1 MNLAVLPL
9 LPLKYEAEAF
19 LGSNLFK
26 VLTFS
31 CGLQENAMKLLS
43 EGMSLNTPGH
53 MKDALSRIVVE
64 MIKREWPQ
72 QWPGLM
78 SELSHVSARGE
89 SQTELVLLV
98 FLRLVED
105 VHTLQVCFSSEDCS

>member
-1 MNLAVLPL
+1 
-9 LPLKYEAEAF
+9 
-19 LGSNLFK
+19 
-26 VLTFS
+26 
-31 CGLQENAMKLLS
+31 MKLLS
-43 EGMSLNTPGH
+43 EGMNINAPSH

-64 MIKREWPQ
+64 MVKREWPQ

-78 SELSHVSARGE
+78 SELSQISSLGE

-105 VHTLQVCFSSEDCS
+105 VHTLQVHYSCPTLFII

>member
-1 MNLAVLPL
+1 
-9 LPLKYEAEAF
+9 
-19 LGSNLFK
+19 
-26 VLTFS
+26 
-31 CGLQENAMKLLS
+31 MKLLG
-43 EGMSLNTPGH
+43 EGMNINAPSH

-64 MIKREWPQ
+64 MVKREWPQ

-78 SELSHVSARGE
+78 GELSQISSLGE

-105 VHTLQVCFSSEDCS
+105 VHTLQVNIISSVLHLI